1 MFIWVRGVQKTEE
14 PKKPPK
20 TNRTIAKISVGFRFH
35 FLKTK
40 IFGFGFGAGFFHP
53 ETDQTDRY
61 IYIYICNFNT

>member
-40 IFGFGFGAGFFHP
+40 IFGSGFSAGFFHP
-53 ETDQTDRY
+53 KTDRIY
-61 IYIYICNFNT
+61 IYIYVTLMHN